1 MHVVLLGGSPAARSR
16 TELLLD
22 YVAQRLV
29 AQQVEVSLLRV
40 RDFPAED
47 LLHAR
52 FDSPAVQQLQA
63 TVARADGLVVGTPVY
78 KASLTGALK
87 VLLDLLPERALAH
100 KVVLPLASGGSPA
113 HLLAVDYALKPVLAA
128 LKAQEPNHDTRP
140 EFKAPVITWTPVISP
155 SSMIFYSGEL
165 FPEWKGN
172 AFIGGLSSQ
181 ALVRVAFEGDRAW
194 EAERFA
200 MGSRIREVEQGPDG
214 ALWLLEDG
222 KGGRLLKLTPPQ

>member
-1 MHVVLLGGSPAARSR
+1 MHVVLLSGSPAARSR
-16 TELLLD
+16 TEVLLD
-22 YVAQRLV
+22 HVRQRLE

-63 TVARADGLVVGTPVY
+63 VVASADGLVVGTPVY
-78 KASLTGALK
+78 KASFTGALK

-128 LKAQEPNHDTRP
+128 LKAQEMLSGVFAVDQQIAYP
-140 EFKAPVITWTPVISP
+140 EG
-155 SSMIFYSGEL
+155 GEPAQL
-165 FPEWKGN
+165 DEE
-172 AFIGGLSSQ
+172 L
-181 ALVRVAFEGDRAW
+181 R
-194 EAERFA
+194 ERLDE
-200 MGSRIREVEQGPDG
+200 SVEQLLA
-214 ALWLLEDG
+214 ALARRPQPIDPKLLND
-222 KGGRLLKLTPPQ
+222 RLVNARWSI